1 MESLSYKTFVWP
13 QNPHTYR
20 EVATRTP
27 EYYTQD
33 GEVYFEGMSALKR
46 TITGS
51 GVFYGADAYEQYL
64 KLQKLA
70 EEVNAGNLEHPI
82 FGIRYCYL
90 TMLEVTQEP
99 KENYVSYRFEFT
111 QARLNGEIPK

>member
-1 MESLSYKTFVWP
+1 MYFLSYKTFVWP

-20 EVATRTP
+20 EVASRTP

-33 GEVYFEGMSALKR
+33 GETYFNGMGDLR
-46 TITGS
+46 RIITGS
-51 GVFYGADAYEQYL
+51 GVFYGEDAYDQY
-64 KLQKLA
+64 KQLQKL
-70 EEVNAGNLEHPI
+70 VNDMTPGNLEHPI

-111 QARLNGEIPK
+111 QAKTNGEVPK

>member
-1 MESLSYKTFVWP
+1 MDYLSYKTFVWP

-20 EVATRTP
+20 ETTTRTP

-33 GEVYFEGMSALKR
+33 GETYYRGMSALKR
-46 TITGS
+46 KITGS
-51 GVFYGADAYEQYL
+51 GVFSGANAYTQYK

-70 EEVNAGNLEHPI
+70 EEMNAGNLEHPI

-90 TMLEVTQEP
+90 TLLEVIQEP

-111 QARLNGEIPK
+111 QALMNGEVPR

>member
-1 MESLSYKTFVWP
+1 MDFLSYKTFVWP

-20 EVATRTP
+20 EVAIRTP

-33 GEVYFEGMSALKR
+33 GEIYFNGMSALKR

-51 GVFYGADAYEQYL
+51 GVFYGADAYTQYL

>member
-1 MESLSYKTFVWP
+1 MDFLSFKTFVWP
-13 QNPHTYR
+13 QNPTTYR

-33 GEVYFEGMSALKR
+33 GETYFQGMSDLKR
-46 TITGS
+46 TISGS

-64 KLQKLA
+64 KLQKLMN
-70 EEVNAGNLEHPI
+70 EISAGNLAHPI

-90 TMLEVTQEP
+90 TLLEVTQEP

-111 QARLNGEIPK
+111 QALLNGEIPK